1 MVVYFNMLGWREQ
14 SSGVVSHVAGQE
26 LNVVTTSVKT
36 NLTHVHECCGS
47 CQLGFG
53 HRVPVVKVHTHVL
66 GRDAS

>member
-36 NLTHVHECCGS
+36 NLTHVRELSAVG
-47 CQLGFG
+47 
-53 HRVPVVKVHTHVL
+53 PVSLFLDT
-66 GRDAS
+66 GYQ